1 MSTHYHHRYTNYHK
15 LGRAYTNLLH
25 VWQQL
30 FWLRSNV
37 RRMAKVS
44 IDPERYLLLAD
55 RIGVVQAG
63 VERQLV
69 REPGEV

>member
-1 MSTHYHHRYTNYHK
+1 MSIHYHHRYTNYHK
-15 LGRAYTNLLH
+15 LGHAYTNLLH
-25 VWQQL
+25 IWQQL

-37 RRMAKVS
+37 RRMAEVS

-63 VERQLV
+63 VARQMV